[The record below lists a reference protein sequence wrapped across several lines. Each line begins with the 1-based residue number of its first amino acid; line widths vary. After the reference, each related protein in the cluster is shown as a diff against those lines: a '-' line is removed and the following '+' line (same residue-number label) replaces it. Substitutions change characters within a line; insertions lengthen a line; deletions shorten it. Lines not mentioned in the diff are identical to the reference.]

1 MFLFEVDK
9 KDGLKRVVL
18 VNPRTKEKRFTRY
31 SPDDFGE
38 SGDSY
43 KLFAGFNNAV
53 VNGALK
59 WSINFGDEYRKFLKS
74 EFKLLA
80 LSEEDGE
87 EIVNIKNEYGEI
99 ISVQLRYAY
108 DLDCGKK
115 IDKLKEKL
123 IEDVKEKKKE
133 KRNKQYDSIKPY
145 LNEEDFAAIEK
156 LKEKEIVEKRR
167 FFSVSGD
174 YLLAGVHALEERI
187 SNLEIDQNEK
197 FIEYFAKVDDVNKPL
212 FFRVVKF
219 AELDNKEEKNWV
231 NAIGVDGLY
240 DFMIQIGSENST
252 IYLKSLLLSLNRDE
266 NVWYFHD
273 FTKSGLDKIQNRND
287 YFKAIYE
294 LQKNG
299 KKGKDA
305 AFEQYRE

>member
-1 MFLFEVDK
+1 M
-9 KDGLKRVVL
+9 
-18 VNPRTKEKRFTRY
+18 
-31 SPDDFGE
+31 
-38 SGDSY
+38 
-43 KLFAGFNNAV
+43 
-53 VNGALK
+53 
-59 WSINFGDEYRKFLKS
+59 
-74 EFKLLA
+74 
-80 LSEEDGE
+80 
-87 EIVNIKNEYGEI
+87 
-99 ISVQLRYAY
+99 
-108 DLDCGKK
+108 
-115 IDKLKEKL
+115 
-123 IEDVKEKKKE
+123 
-133 KRNKQYDSIKPY
+133 
-145 LNEEDFAAIEK
+145 
-156 LKEKEIVEKRR
+156 
-167 FFSVSGD
+167 
-174 YLLAGVHALEERI
+174 EERI